1 MQLQCA
7 VTCMDKYLH
16 TQRLRT
22 LTWGFAYT
30 PSHQHLISV
39 GKGRVAVSDL
49 MHTDVHI
56 KKNKGLFGK
65 VFLST
70 KLPN

>member
-16 TQRLRT
+16 TQLLHT

-39 GKGRVAVSDL
+39 GKSHMAVSDF
-49 MHTDVHI
+49 MHADVHI
-56 KKNKGLFGK
+56 KK
-65 VFLST
+65 
-70 KLPN
+70 